1 MSNDKKPVDKK
12 PVDKKAAGRR
22 DFLRKTAFLGTAT
35 PFALNLAALSASANL
50 QAATATDYKA
60 LICLFLNGGND
71 NANTVLATDADSWAQ
86 YFAVRFTNNT
96 DSIALPAVGQTGG
109 VLAIDTKTVK
119 AGRTFALHPSLESL
133 KTLYDLERVAI
144 LANVGPLIMPT
155 TKVQYKAGSVPLP
168 PKLYSHNDQ
177 QSLWQALGPEGAGNG
192 WGGRIAD
199 YFASS
204 NATGYFTAISASGN
218 AVFLTG
224 NNVKQYQVSNAG
236 AVAIAGLDTM
246 FNMPSGLNPLRS
258 IISSDHANLLERE
271 HASVVK
277 RSIEA
282 QALLAGAMVP
292 AGVGGI
298 ENPSQYLV
306 PSTQTM
312 ANNPLAVQMQTI
324 ARVIAGRN
332 TLGVKRQVFFVS
344 MGGFDTHD
352 GQISAHADLL
362 ARVSHA
368 LTYLDSVLGN
378 LQTEDLRNQVT
389 TFTASDFGRTF
400 TSNGDGT
407 DHGWGGHQFIYGGA
421 VKGKDIYGEFPP
433 TSLGHELD
441 VGNGAL
447 LPKISIEQYG
457 ATLAKWF
464 GLSPTEILDV
474 FPNLANFTEKDLG
487 FMA

>member
-1 MSNDKKPVDKK
+1 M
-12 PVDKKAAGRR
+12 
-22 DFLRKTAFLGTAT
+22 
-35 PFALNLAALSASANL
+35 LS
-50 QAATATDYKA
+50 
-60 LICLFLNGGND
+60 
-71 NANTVLATDADSWAQ
+71 
-86 YFAVRFTNNT
+86 
-96 DSIALPAVGQTGG
+96 
-109 VLAIDTKTVK
+109 IDTKTAQV
-119 AGRTFALHPSLESL
+119 GRSFALHPSLDSL
-133 KTLYDLERVAI
+133 KALYDLERVAI
-144 LANVGPLIMPT
+144 LANVGPLIVPT
-155 TKVQYKAGSVPLP
+155 TKVQYKAGSVPVP

-177 QSLWQALGPEGAGNG
+177 QSLWQAYGPEGASNG
-192 WGGRIAD
+192 WGGRMAD

-246 FNMPSGLNPLRS
+246 FNMPSGINPLRS
-258 IISSDHANLLERE
+258 IISGDHANFFERE

-282 QALLAGAMVP
+282 QALLAGAMLP
-292 AGVGGI
+292 AGAGGI
-298 ENPSQYLV
+298 DNPSQYLV

-312 ANNPLAVQMQTI
+312 ASNPLAVQMQTI
-324 ARVIAGRN
+324 ARVIGGRN

-352 GQISAHADLL
+352 GQSAAHADLL

-368 LTYLDSVLGN
+368 LTYFDGVLGN
-378 LQTEDLRNQVT
+378 LQAEDLRNQVT

-407 DHGWGGHQFIYGGA
+407 DHGWGGHQFIHGGA
-421 VKGKDIYGEFPP
+421 VKGKDIYGIFPS
-433 TSLGHELD
+433 TSLGHD
-441 VGNGAL
+441 QDIGNGSL
-447 LPKISIEQYG
+447 LPQFSVEQYG

-464 GLSPTEILDV
+464 GLSSSEILDV
-474 FPNLANFTEKDLG
+474 FPNLANFTTRDLG
-487 FMA
+487 FMV